1 MKVSIITATFNSA
14 STIKSSLVSVLN
26 QNYKNLEHLIIDGKS
41 NDKTLEILNEFNDN
55 KKIKVI
61 SEKDKGLYYALN
73 KGVKMAEGD
82 IIGFVHSDDF
92 LNPILS

>member
-73 KGVKMAEGD
+73 KGVKWQRV
-82 IIGFVHSDDF
+82 I
-92 LNPILS
+92 